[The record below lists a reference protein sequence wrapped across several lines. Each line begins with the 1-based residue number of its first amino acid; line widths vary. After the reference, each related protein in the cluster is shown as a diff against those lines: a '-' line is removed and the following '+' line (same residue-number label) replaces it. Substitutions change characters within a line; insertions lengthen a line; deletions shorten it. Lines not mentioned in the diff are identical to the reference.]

1 METSKT
7 NTTPPSAGFDLGGLL
22 SSPGLG
28 ELIKHLLSAGG
39 AALFNYLM
47 SIKPMQERMEALTKE
62 NSALKEKIENTEE
75 RLDELI
81 LKLNQ
86 KFKVKEIDE
95 EKELSSKEDDYFSL
109 KRKDRSLTEKKRKYL
124 N

>member
-1 METSKT
+1 METNKSNT
-7 NTTPPSAGFDLGGLL
+7 ATTPAAGFDLNGLL

-47 SIKPMQERMEALTKE
+47 SIKPMQEKIEALTKE
-62 NSALKEKIENTEE
+62 NKELREKIEDVEE
-75 RLDELI
+75 SQEELI
-81 LKLNQ
+81 LKLNK
-86 KFKVKEIDE
+86 KFKEKEIE
-95 EKELSSKEDDYFSL
+95 EEISGKEDEYFHV
-109 KRKDRSLTEKKRKYL
+109 KRKDRSLTERKRKYL

>member
-7 NTTPPSAGFDLGGLL
+7 NTTTPTAGFDLGGLL

-47 SIKPMQERMEALTKE
+47 SIKPMQEKIEALTKE
-62 NSALKEKIENTEE
+62 NNALKEKIENTEE

-86 KFKVKEIDE
+86 KFKAKEMEE
-95 EKELSSKEDDYFSL
+95 EKELSGKEDDYFQI
-109 KRKDRSLTEKKRKYL
+109 KRKDRSVAEKKRKYL

>member
-1 METSKT
+1 METNKT
-7 NTTPPSAGFDLGGLL
+7 NTTTTPATGFDLNGLL

-47 SIKPMQERMEALTKE
+47 SIKPMQEKIEALTKE
-62 NSALKEKIENTEE
+62 NKELKEKVEDAED
-75 RLDELI
+75 RMDELI
-81 LKLNQ
+81 IGLNK
-86 KFKVKEIDE
+86 KFKAKEIE
-95 EKELSSKEDDYFSL
+95 EEVSGNENDYFSV
-109 KRKDRSLTEKKRKYL
+109 KRKDRSLTERKRKYL

>member
-1 METSKT
+1 MEANKT
-7 NTTPPSAGFDLGGLL
+7 NTATAPTAGFDLNGIL

-47 SIKPMQERMEALTKE
+47 SIKPMQERIEVLTKE
-62 NSALKEKIENTEE
+62 NKELKEKVADAED
-75 RLDELI
+75 RMDELI
-81 LKLNQ
+81 IGLNK
-86 KFKVKEIDE
+86 KFKAKEIE
-95 EKELSSKEDDYFSL
+95 EEISGNGDDYFPI
-109 KRKDRSLTEKKRKYL
+109 KRRDKSTTERKRRHL

>member
-1 METSKT
+1 MESNKT
-7 NTTPPSAGFDLGGLL
+7 NTATPTAGFDLNGLL
-22 SSPGLG
+22 SNPGLG

-47 SIKPMQERMEALTKE
+47 SIKPMQEKIEALIKE
-62 NSALKEKIENTEE
+62 NKELKEKAEDTEE

-86 KFKVKEIDE
+86 KFKAKDIE
-95 EKELSSKEDDYFSL
+95 EEVSGKEDDYFSL
-109 KRKDRSLTEKKRKYL
+109 KRKDKSLTERKRKYL

>member
-1 METSKT
+1 M
-7 NTTPPSAGFDLGGLL
+7 
-22 SSPGLG
+22 
-28 ELIKHLLSAGG
+28 KHLLSAGG

-47 SIKPMQERMEALTKE
+47 SIKPMQEKIEALMKE
-62 NSALKEKIENTEE
+62 NKDLKEKVEDKEE

-86 KFKVKEIDE
+86 KFKAKDIE
-95 EKELSSKEDDYFSL
+95 EEVSGKEDEYFNV
-109 KRKDRSLTEKKRKYL
+109 KRKYRSLTERKRKYL

>member
-1 METSKT
+1 METNKSST
-7 NTTPPSAGFDLGGLL
+7 TTPAAGFDLNGIL

-47 SIKPMQERMEALTKE
+47 SIKPMQEKIEALTKE
-62 NSALKEKIENTEE
+62 NKELREKIEDVE
-75 RLDELI
+75 DSQQELI
-81 LKLNQ
+81 LQLNK
-86 KFKVKEIDE
+86 KFKAKEIE
-95 EKELSSKEDDYFSL
+95 EEVSGKEDEYFHV
-109 KRKDRSLTEKKRKYL
+109 KRKDRSLPEKKRKYL

>member
-1 METSKT
+1 METNKT
-7 NTTPPSAGFDLGGLL
+7 NTTTTPNAGFDLNGLL

-47 SIKPMQERMEALTKE
+47 SIKPMQEKIEALTKE
-62 NSALKEKIENTEE
+62 NSALKEKVENTEE

-81 LKLNQ
+81 TGLNK
-86 KFKVKEIDE
+86 KFKAKEIE
-95 EKELSSKEDDYFSL
+95 EEMPGKEDDYFQVR
-109 KRKDRSLTEKKRKYL
+109 RKDRSLTERKRKYL